1 MAMKLIMLSSAEEN
15 YLKAIFKISERK
27 GTPVST
33 NSIAQELSTSAASVT
48 DMLKKLA
55 SKEMVRYE
63 KYRGVH
69 LSNQGIKQATQL
81 IRKHRLWETFLV
93 QKLGFRWGE
102 VHDIAEQLEH
112 IKSDDLVDR
121 MDEFLSFPRFDPH
134 GDPIPDKQG
143 KFVFRLQHS
152 LDALQAGEQGIIVSV
167 QNHERA
173 FLDYLAEFSMH
184 IGARIKVI
192 EQLSFND
199 SLKIEV
205 DDREPVVISP
215 SITKNVHVKKI

>member
-1 MAMKLIMLSSAEEN
+1 MLSSAEEN

-33 NSIAQELSTSAASVT
+33 NAIANELSTSAASVT
-48 DMLKKLA
+48 DMLKKLS
-55 SKEMVRYE
+55 SKEMVKYE

-69 LSNQGIKQATQL
+69 LSNQGTKQATQL
-81 IRKHRLWETFLV
+81 IRNHRLWETFLV
-93 QKLGFRWGE
+93 QKLGFNWGE

-112 IKSDDLVDR
+112 IQSDVLVDR
-121 MDEFLSFPRFDPH
+121 IDEFLNFPRFDPH

-152 LDALQAGEQGIIVSV
+152 LDTLQPGDQGIIVSV
-167 QNHERA
+167 QNHERE
-173 FLDYLAEFSMH
+173 FLEYLAEFSIG
-184 IGARIKVI
+184 IGAQIKVI
-192 EQLSFND
+192 ERLSFND
-199 SLKIEV
+199 SLKIQV
-205 DDREPVVISP
+205 DDEDPTVISP